1 MKFINYCSVLIVLIC
16 FIACTPEKEVLN
28 LPQTDLSKTAFIPWP
43 SEIRVDSTAFPL
55 DSLTPLLIEAQGKAW
70 EELLPHLQSTLQAKT
85 GWSYSGIAH
94 ANRAPIVLKE
104 DSDLVHEE
112 GYEIRIQRDSIVIS
126 AGQATGA
133 YRALQTLGQAIP
145 DHSNDTLAARRIFV
159 VPAGKIS
166 DAPRFAYRG
175 MMLDVA
181 RHFFSVEEVKKL
193 IDQLSRYKIN
203 YLHLHLS
210 DDQGWRIEIDGW
222 PELTGIGAATEVG
235 GGAGGFYT
243 KGEFRE
249 LVAYAKSRYIT
260 IVPEID
266 MPGHTNAA
274 VVSYPIFNG
283 NGKQPKPYTG
293 TRVGFSTLA
302 ARKDTTYTFLKDVIN
317 QISDLTDGPYFH
329 VGGDE
334 SHVTK
339 KEDYIYFLDRVQP
352 LVQAAG
358 KTMMG
363 WDEIVQANL
372 DSQTVL
378 QHWRTSENALEGA
391 KKGMKIVM
399 SPASHA
405 YLDMKY
411 DENSAYGLD
420 WAGLISV
427 EKGYSWDPA
436 ALIPELPEEA
446 ILGIEAPLWSETI
459 SNSEELEYLAFP
471 RLVGYAELGWSQ
483 KEHLNWESYL
493 PRLKAQ
499 LSQWQKEGIN
509 YYKAEEFLGS
519 KVQ

>member
-1 MKFINYCSVLIVLIC
+1 MALRRYFIALIVLMGC
-16 FIACTPEKEVLN
+16 FACTPEKEVLN
-28 LPQTDLSKTAFIPWP
+28 LPQTDLSETAFLPWP

-55 DSLTPLLIEAQGKAW
+55 DSLTPLLVAVQEESWQ
-70 EELLPHLQSTLQAKT
+70 ELLPQLQSTLQAKT
-85 GWSYSGIAH
+85 GWPYTETPG
-94 ANRAPIVLKE
+94 ANRPPIVLKE
-104 DSDLVHEE
+104 DTSLAHEE
-112 GYEIRIQRDSIVIS
+112 GYELHIQRDSIIIK
-126 AGQATGA
+126 AGQPAGA
-133 YRALQTLGQAIP
+133 YRALQTLSQAIP
-145 DHSNDTLAARRIFV
+145 SKSNDTLAARRIFV
-159 VPAGKIS
+159 IPAGKIT

-181 RHFFSVEEVKKL
+181 RHFFSVDEVKRL
-193 IDQLSRYKIN
+193 IDQLSSYKFN

-210 DDQGWRIEIDGW
+210 DDQGWRIEIEGW

-243 KGEFRE
+243 QEEYRE
-249 LVAYAKSRYIT
+249 LVAYAKSRFIT

-302 ARKDTTYTFLKDVIN
+302 ARKDTTYTFLKDVIT
-317 QISDLTDGPYFH
+317 QISALTDGPYFH

-339 KEDYIYFLDRVQP
+339 KEDYIYFLERLQP
-352 LVQAAG
+352 LVMATG

-363 WDEIVQANL
+363 WDEIVQADL
-372 DSQTVL
+372 ETPAVL
-378 QHWRTSENALEGA
+378 QHWNTPENALEGA

-399 SPASHA
+399 SPASFA

-411 DENSAYGLD
+411 DEKSTYGLD
-420 WAGLISV
+420 WAGHISI
-427 EKGYSWDPA
+427 EKGYRWDPA
-436 ALIPELPEEA
+436 TLIPELPEEA

-459 SNSEELEYLAFP
+459 SNSDELEYLAFP

-483 KEHLNWESYL
+483 KQHLNWKTYL

-499 LSQWQKEGIN
+499 LSPWQKEEIN
-509 YYKAEEFLGS
+509 YYPAEEFSAS
-519 KVQ
+519 KTP